1 MSLLYQEGNSVAAK
15 GLIFFQD
22 FVEQPNVYTN
32 QVDSSDGSASHLHV
46 SNNAGPQALIVITEV
61 GQGHIWVLGKPVQV
75 LGA

>member
-1 MSLLYQEGNSVAAK
+1 MTVK
-15 GLIFFQD
+15 GFTIVQNLVGQQD
-22 FVEQPNVYTN
+22 AYTN

>member
-1 MSLLYQEGNSVAAK
+1 MAAK